1 MGRLARPDGEETFR
15 MTDTAA
21 ALARTRTIEWED
33 PMAGALRGREMSG
46 LEYLRTMIA
55 GEIPGP
61 PIARALDFGLAEVEE
76 GRAAFTLRPAEFHY
90 NPIGMVHGGVAA
102 TLLDSAM
109 GCAVHSL
116 LPAGVGYTTLEL
128 KVNFLRAMT
137 RDTGP
142 VRAEAT
148 VLHAGSRTALAEARL
163 LDRAGK
169 LLAHATSTCMILRP
183 NG

>member
-1 MGRLARPDGEETFR
+1 
-15 MTDTAA
+15 MTDTAEA
-21 ALARTRTIEWED
+21 AGRTRTIAWDD
-33 PMAGALRGREMSG
+33 PMLGARRGMEMSG
-46 LEYLRTMIA
+46 IEYMRAIVA
-55 GEIPGP
+55 GEIPRP
-61 PIARALDFGLAEVEE
+61 PIAWSLDFQLAEVEE
-76 GRAAFTLRPAEFHY
+76 GRAVFTLQPAEFHY

-128 KVNFLRAMT
+128 KVNFLRALT

-142 VRAEAT
+142 VRAEGK

-163 LDRAGK
+163 VDAAGK
-169 LLAHATSTCMILRP
+169 LLAHATSTCLILRP
-183 NG
+183 GG

>member
-1 MGRLARPDGEETFR
+1 
-15 MTDTAA
+15 MTDAVEA
-21 ALARTRTIEWED
+21 PARTRTIEWDD
-33 PMAGALRGREMSG
+33 PLAGAKRGMQMSG
-46 LEYLRTMIA
+46 LEYMRAMLA
-55 GEIPGP
+55 GEIPRP
-61 PIARALDFGLAEVEE
+61 PIAWSLGFELGEVDE
-76 GRAAFTLRPAEFHY
+76 GRAVFTLQPAEYHY

-102 TLLDSAM
+102 TLMDSAM

-128 KVNFLRAMT
+128 KLNYLRPMT

-142 VRAEAT
+142 VRAEGR

-163 LDRAGK
+163 VDAAGK

-183 NG
+183 

>member
-1 MGRLARPDGEETFR
+1 

-21 ALARTRTIEWED
+21 APARTRTIEWDD
-33 PMAGALRGREMSG
+33 PVAAALRGREMSG
-46 LEYLRTMIA
+46 LEYMRAMIA
-55 GEIPGP
+55 GELPRP
-61 PIARALDFGLAEVEE
+61 PIAWTLDFELAEVEE
-76 GRAAFTLRPAEFHY
+76 GRAAFTLHPAEFHY

-128 KVNFLRAMT
+128 KTNFLRAIT
-137 RDTGP
+137 RDAGP

-163 LDRAGK
+163 VDGAGK
-169 LLAHATSTCMILRP
+169 LLAHATSTCLILRP
-183 NG
+183 GGG

>member
-1 MGRLARPDGEETFR
+1 MADAV
-15 MTDTAA
+15 AA
-21 ALARTRTIEWED
+21 PAERTRTIAWND
-33 PMAGALRGREMSG
+33 PVASATRGREMSG
-46 LEYLRTMIA
+46 MEYMRAIVA
-55 GEIPGP
+55 GEIPRP
-61 PIARALDFGLAEVEE
+61 PIAWSLDFELAEVEE
-76 GRAAFTLRPAEFHY
+76 GRATFTLTPREFHY
-90 NPIGMVHGGVAA
+90 NPIGVVHGGVAA

-142 VRAEAT
+142 VRAEGK

-163 LDRAGK
+163 LDAAGK
-169 LLAHATSTCMILRP
+169 LLAHATSTCLILRP
-183 NG
+183 GG

>member
-1 MGRLARPDGEETFR
+1 MA
-15 MTDTAA
+15 DTVAA
-21 ALARTRTIEWED
+21 PADRTRTIAWDD
-33 PMAGALRGREMSG
+33 PVASATHGREMSG
-46 LEYLRTMIA
+46 MEYMRAIVA
-55 GEIPGP
+55 GEIPRP
-61 PIARALDFGLAEVEE
+61 PIAWSLDFELAEVEE
-76 GRAAFTLRPAEFHY
+76 GRAAFTLTPREFHY
-90 NPIGMVHGGVAA
+90 NPIGVVHGGVAA

-142 VRAEAT
+142 VRAEGK

-163 LDRAGK
+163 LDERGK
-169 LLAHATSTCMILRP
+169 LLAHATSTCLILRP
-183 NG
+183 GG

>member
-1 MGRLARPDGEETFR
+1 
-15 MTDTAA
+15 MTDTP
-21 ALARTRTIEWED
+21 ARTRTIEWDD
-33 PMAGALRGREMSG
+33 PMIGARRGMQMSG
-46 LEYLRTMIA
+46 MEYMRAILD
-55 GEIPGP
+55 GEIPRP
-61 PIARALDFGLAEVEE
+61 PIAWSLDFTLAEVEE
-76 GRAAFTLRPAEFHY
+76 GRAVFTLTPAEFHY
-90 NPIGMVHGGVAA
+90 NPIGVVHGGIAA

-142 VRAEAT
+142 VRAEAS

-163 LDRAGK
+163 VDASGK
-169 LLAHATSTCMILRP
+169 RLAHATSTCLIIRP
-183 NG
+183 DRGG